1 MSKFFGLIFEWLSKG
16 AFNNQLIYTTKYPA
30 RIGKMTV

>member
-1 MSKFFGLIFEWLSKG
+1 MSKFFALILEWLSKG
-16 AFNNQLIYTTKYPA
+16 AFKNQLIYTTKYPA